1 MTTKTA
7 DSKGRVA
14 LGKAFANSQVIVQ
27 RISPTEIRIIKA
39 RVIPEDESW
48 LWENETALGMVPA
61 NERFDADEPLRPHVD
76 LGLIVEDKLLVI
88 DRLSQTRLEPE
99 TVQRRDAHVGAVEP
113 EEVVTPFL
121 GPVHRSVG
129 VPK

>member
-39 RVIPEDESW
+39 RVVPETEGW
-48 LWENETALGMVPA
+48 LWDNPKALGMVKRGLQQAA
-61 NERFDADEPLRPHVD
+61 NRRVC
-76 LGLIVEDKLLVI
+76 
-88 DRLSQTRLEPE
+88 PE
-99 TVQRRDAHVGAVEP
+99 TPDLDGDDSPAGE
-113 EEVVTPFL
+113 L
-121 GPVHRSVG
+121 GD
-129 VPK
+129 